1 MSYWSSDVCS
11 SDLAGV
17 ADGAGAD
24 AVRRRRAAGLA
35 WRPAGRPPPARR
47 PFAQYRG
54 GPGVRADGA
63 AAGAGAAD
71 PGADAAA
78 PDRHPGALAAELSRL
93 VRRSR
98 DPVGGAPHAPGTVD
112 LAQPRLPDRA
122 AARALGARGRR
133 RHHGAG
139 LPVAFEIGRANV

>member
-1 MSYWSSDVCS
+1 MLRPPPRSTRSDTLFPYTTLFRSVGAGGAGRL
-11 SDLAGV
+11 LAGV

-24 AVRRRRAAGLA
+24 AVRRGRAAGMA

-47 PFAQYRG
+47 PLAQYRG

-78 PDRHPGALAAELSRL
+78 PDRHPGAVAAELSRL
-93 VRRSR
+93 VRRSDAHKSEHQSLMR
-98 DPVGGAPHAPGTVD
+98 NSYADFC
-112 LAQPRLPDRA
+112 L
-122 AARALGARGRR
+122 
-133 RHHGAG
+133 
-139 LPVAFEIGRANV
+139 

>member
-1 MSYWSSDVCS
+1 MRMSDWSSACARPIYGRLRRQRHRPLLQAPAVGAGGARRA
-11 SDLAGV
+11 LAGV

-93 VRRSR
+93 VRRYR
-98 DPVGGAPHAPGTVD
+98 DPVGGAAHAPRSEEHTSE
-112 LAQPRLPDRA
+112 LQSLMR
-122 AARALGARGRR
+122 
-133 RHHGAG
+133 
-139 LPVAFEIGRANV
+139 